1 MTAAI
6 TLWLAFVF
14 GIGVIAWFGT
24 RKQAIAFLVVAILT
38 APAVIIPLGHATPL
52 APPAGQYSVLGAKIE
67 IDTAIYVLLD
77 DGQGEPRLYRLPYT
91 SAAANQLQQTM
102 DSVQF
107 GQNGG
112 GSVGMSMGEDGS
124 LGFAEEGVTG
134 IEQPKTVD
142 QPLLVTP

>member
-6 TLWLAFVF
+6 TLWLAIVL

-24 RKQAIAFLVVAILT
+24 RKQAIAFLVVATMT

-77 DGQGEPRLYRLPYT
+77 NGQGEPRLYRLPYT

-102 DSVQF
+102 DLVQF

-124 LGFAEEGVTG
+124 PGFAEEGVTG
-134 IEQPKTVD
+134 AEQQKTAD